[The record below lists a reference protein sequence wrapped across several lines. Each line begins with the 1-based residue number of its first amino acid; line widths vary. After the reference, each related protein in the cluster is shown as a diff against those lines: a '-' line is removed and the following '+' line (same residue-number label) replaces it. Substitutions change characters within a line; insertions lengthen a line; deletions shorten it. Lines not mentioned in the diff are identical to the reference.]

1 MNYYRTSTG
10 ERISKSIVDANIRKA
25 KQEKLSKFLQDNG
38 YYYCE
43 DCKRNDCKPIDCSH
57 DISVKEC
64 QENGMTELA
73 WDVNNITLRGRACH
87 RKHDK
92 S

>member
-1 MNYYRTSTG
+1 MNYYRTSQG

-25 KQEKLSKFLQDNG
+25 KEQKLKEFITEHG
-38 YYYCE
+38 YFFCE

-64 QENGMTELA
+64 QETGQTELA

-87 RKHDK
+87 RKHDR